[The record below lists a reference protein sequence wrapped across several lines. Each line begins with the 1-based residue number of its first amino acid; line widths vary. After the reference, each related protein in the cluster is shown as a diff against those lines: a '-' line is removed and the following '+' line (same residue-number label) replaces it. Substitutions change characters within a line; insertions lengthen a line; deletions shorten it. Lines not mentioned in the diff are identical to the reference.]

1 MIQQHT
7 SELILSLIKDDLI
20 NNKLINGLNTLGL
33 SAGDYHLHLSETI
46 LNLIG
51 LDTENDAIHDLYFNL
66 TQQSE
71 TLDLTDITNREKQL
85 TRLATKIYSEL
96 LKTKA
101 VGCTLK

>member
-7 SELILSLIKDDLI
+7 SELILSLIKDNLI
-20 NNKLINGLNTLGL
+20 NNKLISGLNTLGL

-85 TRLATKIYSEL
+85 TRLATEIYSEL
-96 LKTKA
+96 LKQKQ
-101 VGCTLK
+101 

>member
-1 MIQQHT
+1 MIQNYTPQ
-7 SELILSLIKDDLI
+7 LILSLIKDDLI

-51 LDTENDAIHDLYFNL
+51 LDIENDAIHDLYFSL

-85 TRLATKIYSEL
+85 TRLATEIYSEL
-96 LKTKA
+96 LKQKQ
-101 VGCTLK
+101 

>member
-51 LDTENDAIHDLYFNL
+51 LDTESDAIHDLYFNL

-85 TRLATKIYSEL
+85 TRLATEIYSEL
-96 LKTKA
+96 LKQKQ
-101 VGCTLK
+101 

>member
-51 LDTENDAIHDLYFNL
+51 LDIENDAIHDLYFSL

-85 TRLATKIYSEL
+85 TRLATEIYSEL
-96 LKTKA
+96 LKQKQ
-101 VGCTLK
+101 

>member
-85 TRLATKIYSEL
+85 TRLATEIYSEL
-96 LKTKA
+96 LKQKQ
-101 VGCTLK
+101 

>member
-1 MIQQHT
+1 MIQNYTPQ
-7 SELILSLIKDDLI
+7 LILSLIKDDLI

-85 TRLATKIYSEL
+85 TRLATEIYSEL
-96 LKTKA
+96 LKQKQ
-101 VGCTLK
+101 

>member
-1 MIQQHT
+1 MIQNYTPQ
-7 SELILSLIKDDLI
+7 LILSLIKDDLI

-51 LDTENDAIHDLYFNL
+51 LDTENDAILNLYFNL

-85 TRLATKIYSEL
+85 TRLATEIYSEL
-96 LKTKA
+96 LKQKQ
-101 VGCTLK
+101 

>member
-1 MIQQHT
+1 MIQNYTQQ
-7 SELILSLIKDDLI
+7 LILSLIKDDLI

-51 LDTENDAIHDLYFNL
+51 LDTENDAIHDLYINL

-71 TLDLTDITNREKQL
+71 SLDLTDITNREKQL
-85 TRLATKIYSEL
+85 TRLATEIYSEL
-96 LKTKA
+96 LKQKQ
-101 VGCTLK
+101 

>member
-20 NNKLINGLNTLGL
+20 NNKLVNGLNTLGL
-33 SAGDYHLHLSETI
+33 GAGDYHLHLSETI

-51 LDTENDAIHDLYFNL
+51 LDTENDAILNLYFNL

-71 TLDLTDITNREKQL
+71 LLDLTDIANREKQL
-85 TRLATKIYSEL
+85 TQLASEIYSEL
-96 LKTKA
+96 LKQKQQA
-101 VGCTLK
+101 V

>member
-1 MIQQHT
+1 MQQNQNT
-7 SELILSLIKDDLI
+7 SVVLSLIKDDLI
-20 NNKLINGLNTLGL
+20 NNKLINGLNMLGL

-85 TRLATKIYSEL
+85 TRLATEIYSEL
-96 LKTKA
+96 LKQKQ
-101 VGCTLK
+101 

>member
-46 LNLIG
+46 MNLIG

-85 TRLATKIYSEL
+85 TRLATEIYSEL
-96 LKTKA
+96 LKQKQ
-101 VGCTLK
+101 

>member
-1 MIQQHT
+1 MIQKQT
-7 SELILSLIKDDLI
+7 NELILSLIKDDLI

-51 LDTENDAIHDLYFNL
+51 LDTENDAILNLYFNL

-71 TLDLTDITNREKQL
+71 SLDLSDITNRDKELNK
-85 TRLATKIYSEL
+85 LAESIYSIL
-96 LKTKA
+96 LKQK
-101 VGCTLK
+101 L

>member
-1 MIQQHT
+1 MQLNQN
-7 SELILSLIKDDLI
+7 SNLVLSLIKDDLI

-51 LDTENDAIHDLYFNL
+51 LDTESDAIHDLYFKL

-85 TRLATKIYSEL
+85 TRLATEIYSEL
-96 LKTKA
+96 LKQKQ
-101 VGCTLK
+101 

>member
-1 MIQQHT
+1 MT
-7 SELILSLIKDDLI
+7 DSNLILSLIKDDLI

-85 TRLATKIYSEL
+85 TRLATEIYSEL
-96 LKTKA
+96 LKQKQ
-101 VGCTLK
+101 

>member
-20 NNKLINGLNTLGL
+20 NNKLINGLNTLAL

-85 TRLATKIYSEL
+85 TRLATEIYSEL
-96 LKTKA
+96 LKQKQ
-101 VGCTLK
+101 

>member
-1 MIQQHT
+1 MQPNQNT
-7 SELILSLIKDDLI
+7 SLVLSLIKDDLI

-51 LDTENDAIHDLYFNL
+51 LDTENDAINNLYFNL

-85 TRLATKIYSEL
+85 IQLATEIYSEL
-96 LKTKA
+96 LKQKQQ
-101 VGCTLK
+101 VV